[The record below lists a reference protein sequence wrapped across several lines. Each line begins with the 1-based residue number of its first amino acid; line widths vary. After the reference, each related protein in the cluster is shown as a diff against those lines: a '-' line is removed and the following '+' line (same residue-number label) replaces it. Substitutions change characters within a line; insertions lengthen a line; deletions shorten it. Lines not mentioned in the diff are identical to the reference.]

1 MAAALALFSEVR
13 PMATT
18 NLIPLHTG
26 KGRNVATALGRTTD
40 YVKNPEKTDGGEWV
54 SAYECN
60 PGIADQEF
68 LFSKRRYAA
77 LTGREKKESD
87 VIAYHLRQSFRPG
100 EIDPAK
106 ANKIGYDL
114 AMSLT
119 KGRHA
124 FIVCTHV
131 DKAHIHSHI
140 IFNSTSLDCT
150 RKFRNFWGSSFAI
163 RRISD
168 TFCLENG
175 LSVIEN
181 PKPSRG
187 CYGTWL
193 GDGKPLTVRGKLEQ
207 FIDAALA
214 SGGKDFNSF
223 LTAMRAAGVEVKCGK
238 HLAFKIPD
246 GKRFV
251 RCDALGADY
260 TESAIYERISSKR
273 TVTFKQKLQPAA
285 VPAKPNLLIDIQA
298 KLRQANSPGFERWA
312 KVYNLKEMAKTLIY
326 LQENGLD
333 DYGALVKAADASS
346 KKYHE
351 ISDKTKANNERMKEI
366 SELQKQIGTYGK
378 TREVYAQYRKL
389 PQKKKDAFYN
399 EHSGDIILCEAAKRY
414 FDSLGFQK
422 LPSINGLKQEYAV
435 LYAENKKLYSDQKR
449 ERAKMMELLT
459 AKSNTDR
466 ILGASKNVSQRRIE
480 HEEER

>member
-1 MAAALALFSEVR
+1 
-13 PMATT
+13 MATT
-18 NLIPLHTG
+18 RLIPLHTG
-26 KGRNVATALGRTTD
+26 KGRSVAAALGRTTD
-40 YVKNPEKTDGGEWV
+40 YVKNPEKTDGGEWI

-60 PGIADQEF
+60 PGIVDQEF

-77 LTGREKKESD
+77 LTGRETKEND

-100 EIDPAK
+100 EIDPAQ

-124 FIVCTHV
+124 FIICTHV
-131 DKAHIHSHI
+131 DKSHIHSHI

-168 TFCLENG
+168 TLCLENG

-193 GDGKPLTVRGKLEQ
+193 GNKKPLTVRGKLEQ

-214 SGGKDFNSF
+214 SGCKDFDSF
-223 LTAMRAAGVEVKCGK
+223 IAAMRAVGVEVKRGK

-246 GKRFV
+246 GKRFA
-251 RCDALGADY
+251 RCDSLGADY
-260 TESAIYERISSKR
+260 TETAIYERISGKR

-298 KLRQANSPGFERWA
+298 KLQQANSPGFERWA
-312 KVYNLKEMAKTLIY
+312 KVHNLKEMAKTLVY

-333 DYGALVKAADASS
+333 DYDALTEAADASS

-366 SELQKQIGTYGK
+366 SELEKQIGAYGK
-378 TREVYAQYRKL
+378 ARDIYAQYRKL
-389 PQKKKDAFYN
+389 PQKKRDAFYN
-399 EHSGDIILCEAAKRY
+399 EHSSDIILCEAAKRY
-414 FDSLGFQK
+414 FDSLGLQK
-422 LPSINGLKQEYAV
+422 LPGIKALKQEYAV
-435 LYAENKKLYSDQKR
+435 LCAENEKLYPEQKR

-459 AKSNTDR
+459 AKNNTDR
-466 ILGASKNVSQRRIE
+466 ILGASETSVKHHIRRE
-480 HEEER
+480 AER